1 MNLKEPEFKTEFA
14 GFSVYM
20 YNEEIGGINEG
31 INKGINE
38 GIKSSIK
45 YIKENPGKRNKEI
58 SENIG
63 EPPKTV
69 ERWIKKLRDDSI
81 IEFKGSKKTGGYF
94 IKEGE

>member
-31 INKGINE
+31 I
-38 GIKSSIK
+38 KSLIK

-81 IEFKGSKKTGGYF
+81 IEFKGSKKTGGCF